1 MTAEA
6 YAKVNLTLEV
16 FGRRPD
22 GFHALRSVVQP
33 IELADTLSFESFP
46 DGKIESD
53 TGYGEADLAVRAAR
67 ALRSAAFPGGSASP
81 GVRIKVV
88 KRIPAGGGL
97 GGGSADAAATLV
109 ALNALWGAG
118 LSVEELCVIGA
129 SVGSDVPALVL
140 AHSLRGPVMMEGRG
154 ELVRPLSADER
165 SRLGRR
171 VHMVLANPG
180 VESSTAE
187 AYAGCSP
194 RERPLADPLASPV
207 NDLQGVACRL
217 HPEISSAL
225 DALAASGADGVMMS
239 GSGATVFGFASDA
252 AAAGRIAAAVR
263 ERGFLAWSTRIR
275 QYVA

>member
-33 IELADTLSFESFP
+33 IELADTLSFEASI

-53 TGYGEADLAVRAAR
+53 TGYGDADLAVRAAR
-67 ALRSAAFPGGSASP
+67 ALRTAAFAGGAASP

-109 ALNALWGAG
+109 ALNALWGTG
-118 LSVEELCVIGA
+118 LSVEELCAVGA

-154 ELVRPLSADER
+154 ELVRPLTADER
-165 SRLGRR
+165 ERLGRR

-187 AYAGCSP
+187 AYAGCNP
-194 RERPLADPLASPV
+194 RERPLSDPLASPV
-207 NDLQGVACRL
+207 NDLQEVACRL
-217 HPEISSAL
+217 HPEISGAL
-225 DALAASGADGVMMS
+225 DALASYGAEGVMMS
-239 GSGATVFGFASDA
+239 GSGATVFGFAADA
-252 AAAGRIAAAVR
+252 ASAESIADAVR
-263 ERGFLAWSTRIR
+263 GRGFLAWSTRCL
-275 QYVA
+275 A